1 MIDFQYACS
10 LPSYS
15 QQSGLAQVEARIVE
29 VNSGGP
35 HGWQTNKPLSHYLLT
50 ARMNNRRKED
60 ELRSK
65 AGSWTQ
71 VR

>member
-15 QQSGLAQVEARIVE
+15 QQSGLAQVEARILE

-35 HGWQTNKPLSHYLLT
+35 HGWQTTKPLSQT
-50 ARMNNRRKED
+50 C
-60 ELRSK
+60 
-65 AGSWTQ
+65 
-71 VR
+71 